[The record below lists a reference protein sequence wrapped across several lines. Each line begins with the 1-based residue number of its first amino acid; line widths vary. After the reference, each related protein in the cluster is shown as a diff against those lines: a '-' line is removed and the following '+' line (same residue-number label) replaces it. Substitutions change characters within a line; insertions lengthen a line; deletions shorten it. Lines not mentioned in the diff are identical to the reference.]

1 MTDDRR
7 GLMDSEE
14 VDEFRVTVK
23 LKNVVVEILDQM
35 SWTVEMVVGVDCLL
49 IMAWVQVDPR
59 VIGSMTERKWR
70 KR

>member
-7 GLMDSEE
+7 GLLASEE

-35 SWTVEMVVGVDCLL
+35 SWAVEMVVRVDCLL
-49 IMAWVQVDPR
+49 MMAWVK
-59 VIGSMTERKWR
+59 G
-70 KR
+70 